1 MLRQLSVKENSHADM
16 ASNKRTLTA
25 VIMVV
30 LLSGISFW
38 ILQHNREG
46 TIRKEL
52 FDFAVED
59 TSSITKI
66 FMVNMNGKKVTLE
79 KIKPGYWEVNEKYK
93 ARIDAIK
100 NLLVCIKEL
109 EVKNPVAKSAV
120 ETISKQLATNSTKV
134 EIYQNDRLT
143 KTYYVGGDT
152 QDGDGTYMLLSD
164 PETGENST
172 MPFVMFIPGFN
183 GFLSVRYFIEEE
195 IWRDRSIFSFYP
207 DQISSISVEY
217 TQHPDS
223 GFSISISDDFK
234 ISMADRRG
242 KQFSY
247 FDTLKAKQYV
257 SYYSNIQFEAL
268 VTEIRPTLKDSVLSK
283 PPVHIV
289 KLKDRE
295 GKIHT
300 VKTYSKPILSA
311 EIIDEATGQK
321 RTEDLDRMYAL
332 INDDKDFV
340 LIQYYAFGKL
350 FQVPQYFTTPSSLDQ
365 AVGVKK

>member
-1 MLRQLSVKENSHADM
+1 MT
-16 ASNKRTLTA
+16 SNKRVRVAA
-25 VIMVV
+25 VMVV
-30 LLSGISFW
+30 ILSGISFW
-38 ILQHNREG
+38 ILNNNREG

-79 KIKPGYWEVNEKYK
+79 KIKPGYWQVNEKYK
-93 ARIDAIK
+93 ARVDAMK

-109 EVKNPVAKSAV
+109 EVKNPVAKSAI
-120 ETISKQLATNSTKV
+120 ETISKQLATTSTKV
-134 EIYQNDRLT
+134 EIYQNDKLA
-143 KTYYVGGDT
+143 KVYYVGGDT
-152 QDGDGTYMLLSD
+152 QNGDGTFMLLSD

-183 GFLSVRYFIEEE
+183 GFLSVRYFLEED
-195 IWRDRSIFSFYP
+195 IWRDRSVFSFYP
-207 DQISSISVEY
+207 DQISSISVDY
-217 TQHPDS
+217 TLHPDS
-223 GFSISISDDFK
+223 GFSISISDNFK
-234 ISMADRRG
+234 ISIADKKG
-242 KQFSY
+242 KNFSY
-247 FDTLKAKQYV
+247 FDTLKAKQYI
-257 SYYSNIQFEAL
+257 SYFSNIQFEAL

-283 PPVHIV
+283 PAVHII

-295 GKIHT
+295 GKTHSI
-300 VKTYSKPILSA
+300 KTFSKPIVNA
-311 EIIDEATGQK
+311 EIIDETTGKK

-340 LIQYYAFGKL
+340 LIQFFTFGKL
-350 FQVPQYFTTPSSLDQ
+350 FQIPQYFTTPTSLDQ